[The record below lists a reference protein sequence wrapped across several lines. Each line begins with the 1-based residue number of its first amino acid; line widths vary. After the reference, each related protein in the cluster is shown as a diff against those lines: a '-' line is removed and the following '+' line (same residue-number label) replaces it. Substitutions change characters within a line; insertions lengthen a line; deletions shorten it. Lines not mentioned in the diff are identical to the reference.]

1 MPLLPSPEIGTH
13 PVSGTVRA
21 WPARVPLRQ
30 AATAQTGAVLLV
42 VVLAVLFPGISV
54 MAGSAM
60 SLALLQGVIAAVL
73 GRALCMDPWWLPINV
88 LFVPGLVWILS
99 FNLPPVFALAAF
111 CLLASLYWGVARTR
125 VPLFLSSRAATAAL
139 VELLPRGGSFSF
151 LDLGCGLASVITRLA
166 RARPSGQYSGIE
178 SAPVPYLLSR
188 LRVAFTARACRIAWG
203 DFNDLDLRC
212 YDIVYAYLS
221 PAAMTDVWRKASN
234 EMRPGSLL
242 ISNSFAIPGV
252 QPAMTISTG
261 LSDGSRLLLWRM

>member
-1 MPLLPSPEIGTH
+1 MQLSASPETVADAVGVATH
-13 PVSGTVRA
+13 D

-30 AATAQTGAVLLV
+30 AALAQTGAILLVVLLV
-42 VVLAVLFPGISV
+42 LLFPAMINMSGSV
-54 MAGSAM
+54 MT
-60 SLALLQGVIAAVL
+60 LALLQGVVAAVL
-73 GRALCMDPWWLPINV
+73 GRALSMDPWWFPINA

-99 FNLPPVFALAAF
+99 FSLPPSFSLAAF

-139 VELLPRGGSFSF
+139 ADLLPREESFAF
-151 LDLGCGLASVITRLA
+151 LDLGCGLASVVTRLA

-188 LRVAFTARACRIAWG
+188 LRVALTARTCRIAWG
-203 DFNDLDLRC
+203 DFNDLDLSS

-252 QPAMTISTG
+252 PPALTISTG